1 MHDRSVNGT
10 VTNQRVSVRFCPTLS
25 VKNAQTRKVDMEFK
39 DKVALVTGA
48 GTGNGEAIAE
58 RLYAGGASVV
68 LLSRHLQPVE
78 SVCRRIDPEGVRT
91 LALEADVRDP
101 IAMESAITRTI
112 DRFGKLDLAV
122 NNAGVTG
129 PAGVPVQDVEA
140 EIWREVIDTDLTGV
154 FYSMKYEIPAMLAN
168 GAGAIVNMSSA
179 NGVVG
184 LAGMAAYTAA
194 KHGVIGLTRSAALE
208 LAESNIRVCA
218 VAPGY
223 VATPRIIDSGQEVTD
238 WMASLHPMK
247 RLATREEVADLVA
260 YLLSERAAFMTGS
273 VHSIDGG
280 YTAQ

>member
-1 MHDRSVNGT
+1 
-10 VTNQRVSVRFCPTLS
+10 
-25 VKNAQTRKVDMEFK
+25 MEFK
-39 DKVALVTGA
+39 ESVAFVTGA

-68 LLSRHLQPVE
+68 LAGRHLESVE
-78 SVCRRIDPEGVRT
+78 MVCRRIDPNSMRT
-91 LALEADVRDP
+91 MALEADVRDP
-101 IAMESAITRTI
+101 EAIECAVKRAI

-129 PAGVPVQDVEA
+129 PAGVPVQDIDA
-140 EIWREVIDTDLTGV
+140 EIWREVIDTDLTGI

-168 GAGAIVNMSSA
+168 GSGAIVNMSSA
-179 NGVVG
+179 NGLVG

-194 KHGVIGLTRSAALE
+194 KHGIIGLTRSAALE

-223 VATPRIIDSGQEVTD
+223 VATPRIIDSGKEVTD

>member
-1 MHDRSVNGT
+1 
-10 VTNQRVSVRFCPTLS
+10 
-25 VKNAQTRKVDMEFK
+25 MEFK
-39 DKVALVTGA
+39 EKVAFVTGA

-68 LLSRHLQPVE
+68 LVSRHLEPVE
-78 SVCRRIDPEGVRT
+78 LVCRRIDPNGLQT
-91 LALEADVRDP
+91 LAIEADVRDP
-101 IAMESAITRTI
+101 IAMQAAVKRAVE
-112 DRFGKLDLAV
+112 RFGKLNFAV
-122 NNAGVTG
+122 NNAGITG
-129 PAGVPVQDVEA
+129 PAGVPLQDVEA
-140 EIWREVIDTDLTGV
+140 EVWREVIDTDLTGV

-168 GAGAIVNMSSA
+168 GSGAIVNMSSA
-179 NGVVG
+179 NGLVG

-194 KHGVIGLTRSAALE
+194 KHGIIGLTRSAALE

-223 VATPRIIDSGQEVTD
+223 VATPRIVDSGKEVTD

-247 RLATREEVADLVA
+247 RLVTREEVADLVA

>member
-1 MHDRSVNGT
+1 
-10 VTNQRVSVRFCPTLS
+10 
-25 VKNAQTRKVDMEFK
+25 MEFSGK
-39 DKVALVTGA
+39 TALITGA

-58 RLYAGGASVV
+58 RLFAGGASVGLV
-68 LLSRHLQPVE
+68 SRRLEPVQ

-91 LALEADVRDP
+91 LAVEADVRDP
-101 IAMESAITRTI
+101 KAVEAAVKRIVE
-112 DRFGKLDLAV
+112 RFGALDLAV

-129 PAGVPVQDVEA
+129 PAGTPVQDIGADV
-140 EIWREVIDTDLTGV
+140 WWEVIETDLTGV

-168 GAGAIVNMSSA
+168 GSGAIVNMSSA
-179 NGVVG
+179 NGLVG
-184 LAGMAAYTAA
+184 LPGMAAYTAA
-194 KHGVIGLTRSAALE
+194 KHGIIGLTRSAALE

-223 VATPRIIDSGQEVTD
+223 VATPRILDSSKDVTD
-238 WMASLHPMK
+238 WMAGVHPMK

-260 YLLSERAAFMTGS
+260 YLLSDRAAFMTGS

>member
-1 MHDRSVNGT
+1 
-10 VTNQRVSVRFCPTLS
+10 
-25 VKNAQTRKVDMEFK
+25 MEFIG
-39 DKVALVTGA
+39 KVALVTGA
-48 GTGNGEAIAE
+48 GTGNGEAIAA
-58 RLYAGGASVV
+58 RLHAGGASVALV
-68 LLSRHLQPVE
+68 SRRLEQVE
-78 SVCRRIDPEGVRT
+78 SVSRSIDPEGART

-101 IAMESAITRTI
+101 KAMEAAVRRTLE
-112 DRFGKLDLAV
+112 RFGKLDLAV

-129 PAGVPVQDVEA
+129 PAGVPVQDLEA
-140 EIWREVIDTDLTGV
+140 EIWREVIDTDLTGI

-168 GAGAIVNMSSA
+168 GSGAIVNMSSA
-179 NGVVG
+179 NGLVG
-184 LAGMAAYTAA
+184 LAGMASYTAA

-223 VATPRIIDSGQEVTD
+223 VATPRIMDSGKKVTD
-238 WMASLHPMK
+238 WMAGLHPMK

-260 YLLSERAAFMTGS
+260 YLLSDRAAFMTGS